1 MEQYFIPFSKGPR
14 ACIGARQSWVHMYT
28 ALVGFFGGLEMEVV
42 DVDGVEGMDVLEW
55 VDDGTAVPVVLPMVR
70 VRERDGGLAADA

>member
-28 ALVGFFGGLEMEVV
+28 ALVGLFGRLEMDVV
-42 DVDGVEGMDVLEW
+42 DGVDGVEGMDRLEW

-70 VRERDGGLAADA
+70 VRERCRDA

>member
-1 MEQYFIPFSKGPR
+1 
-14 ACIGARQSWVHMYT
+14 MYT